1 MSDENKLHGK
11 FEIIVMTKPE
21 NFEIHEDELLK
32 KVCEEAL
39 TRAGFNRD
47 LSKWELKDSSGNL
60 ISFDETEKK
69 AGVVPGSRYYLTQK
83 IGAGGS

>member
-1 MSDENKLHGK
+1 MSEKNKSHGK

-32 KVCEEAL
+32 KVCEDAL
-39 TRAGFNRD
+39 SRAGFNRD
-47 LSKWELKDSSGNL
+47 LSKWELKDSSGK
-60 ISFDETEKK
+60 IVSFEETEKN
-69 AGVVPGSRYYLTQK
+69 AGVIAGSRYYLTQK